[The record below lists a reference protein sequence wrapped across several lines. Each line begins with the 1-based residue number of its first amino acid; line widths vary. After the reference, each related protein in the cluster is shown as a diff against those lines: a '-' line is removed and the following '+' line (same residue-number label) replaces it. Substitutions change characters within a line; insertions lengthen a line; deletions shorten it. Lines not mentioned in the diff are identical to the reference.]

1 MPVTISVILPVYNGM
16 GYLEKSVQSVLE
28 QNYPDYEFLIC
39 DDCST
44 DNSYEYL
51 KGLSHPSLK
60 IFRNEQNKG
69 LFPTLNFLVSQS
81 AGKLIKLWSQD
92 DIMLP
97 GCLQT
102 TAEFHQ
108 KYPQIGFSYSSV
120 ELMDENDHEIP
131 STLTDHTPE
140 LISSELHAR
149 IAFYTG
155 SIAGNIANV
164 TIDRAA
170 LEETGKFNEQMKIA
184 GDFDMWVRLAKNRP
198 VGRIIKK
205 LIRLR
210 CHKGQ
215 FSRAEK
221 YFLYHLIEDTEVY
234 KTLFSYTKED
244 IKRDGIKM
252 LRWNKYVFYFT
263 LMLKA
268 FLKGDLSTGW
278 AFMSHLSKVDNVLF
292 LFFRWLLVK
301 TGLRKQPSIMDNN
314 FLFTDNI
321 LQA

>member
-1 MPVTISVILPVYNGM
+1 M

-28 QNYPDYEFLIC
+28 QDYPDYEFLIC
-39 DDCST
+39 DDCSS
-44 DNSYEYL
+44 DKSYEYL
-51 KGLSHPSLK
+51 MSLRHPSLK
-60 IFRNEQNKG
+60 IFRNELNKG
-69 LFPTLNFLVSQS
+69 LFPTLNFLVAQS

-97 GCLQT
+97 GCLRST
-102 TAEFHQ
+102 VEFHSR
-108 KYPQIGFSYSSV
+108 YPQIGFSYCGV
-120 ELMDENDHEIP
+120 ELIDENDREIA
-131 STLTDHTPE
+131 SSITDHTPE
-140 LISSELHAR
+140 IISSDLHAR

-164 TIDRAA
+164 TIGREA

-184 GDFDMWVRLAKNRP
+184 GDFDMWVRLAMNRP

-205 LIRLR
+205 MIRLR

-221 YFLYHLIEDTEVY
+221 YFLYHLIEDTQVY
-234 KTLFSYTKED
+234 KILFSYAKED
-244 IKRDGIKM
+244 IKRDGLKM
-252 LRWNKYVFYFT
+252 LKWHKYVFYFT
-263 LMLKA
+263 LMMKA
-268 FLKGDLSTGW
+268 FLKGDLTTGW
-278 AFMSHLSKVDNVLF
+278 GFMSHLSKVDNILF

-301 TGLRKQPSIMDNN
+301 TRLRKQPSIMDNN
-314 FLFTDNI
+314 FLFSDNI